1 MKHPGPSAEKN
12 SLSVCAPDARREAVF
27 FLRRQPHGGLS
38 VLRYGMQR
46 FSGNIRRSMVGR
58 AAGPV
63 DHDRIWVQPPPY
75 GAGLIP
81 AVGGAVRLSA
91 VTPEYAVTSFGPFV

>member
-1 MKHPGPSAEKN
+1 MRRTHAERLFFFFEKTT
-12 SLSVCAPDARREAVF
+12 SRR
-27 FLRRQPHGGLS
+27 

-91 VTPEYAVTSFGPFV
+91 VTPEYAVTSFGPLV